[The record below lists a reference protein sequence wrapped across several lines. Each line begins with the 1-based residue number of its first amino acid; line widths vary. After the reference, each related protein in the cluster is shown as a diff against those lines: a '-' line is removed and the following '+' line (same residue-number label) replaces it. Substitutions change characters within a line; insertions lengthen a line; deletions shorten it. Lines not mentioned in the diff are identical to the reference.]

1 MRVFPHPTVTLA
13 NFQLAEVRFLRR
25 AMIGTGLLSLKYLS
39 ALFFYFVC
47 PSMCLPP
54 FVFLCSFQTNIIRV
68 YRIIFIFFKYHIK
81 CFELLTRST
90 QPEGCDHTGRRLTVY
105 KRISIHAAH
114 AGCDFR
120 GPGSSL
126 NICFILVRRQNLLE
140 NCTQLNLA

>member
-114 AGCDFR
+114 AGCDCKCR
-120 GPGSSL
+120 YK
-126 NICFILVRRQNLLE
+126 FIYA
-140 NCTQLNLA
+140 TKIHLNLN